1 MKEKEQLISR
11 RKFLELS
18 AITGVSVMMPSLFSI
33 GCGGQAQEAVTSSTR
48 ANRSAATIDRFI
60 DPLPVPARLAPDTGR
75 YEGQDYYEIHMSEF
89 QQEIHSQL
97 PPTTVW
103 GFEGSTPGPLI
114 EARRDRPVRIKWIN
128 DGLPQTHLLKAS
140 IDPTLDDM
148 AAMPEVRTVIH
159 LHGGHTLP
167 QYDGLPNAWSTPG
180 AARTGSTFF
189 DGDFIYPNSQQ
200 ACMLW
205 YHDHAMAIT
214 RLNVYAGLSGAYLI
228 RDDIEDSLG
237 LPAGDYEIPLV
248 IQDRDFNDDGSL
260 SYPTRGV
267 TAEHPVWTPMFL
279 GNIPQINGKAYP
291 YLEVEPRRY
300 RLRLLNGSQARTY
313 NLWFDIQGSAHG
325 VHVIGNDGGLLPAA
339 VPVSKL
345 LISPAERFDIIAD
358 FSSFAPGTTLTLKN
372 DAAAPFPAGGGA
384 QPQIGELMQIRVSKS
399 LQSED
404 RTTPAASLALP
415 PLPALSPTAG
425 LASRVINLENIEGAT
440 GRLQLQINNRLF
452 RDPVEEQPRDGTTEI
467 WEFVNLTEE
476 AHPLHLHLTQFQILN
491 RQPLDQ
497 INYWNAK
504 EAWRAGTSPKP
515 DPNSYVTGP
524 AVAPPPH
531 SAGWKDTALA
541 MPSEI
546 LRIVAPFS
554 LPDGASRPASYVYH
568 CHILEHED
576 NEMMRPFEVV

>member
-1 MKEKEQLISR
+1 MI
-11 RKFLELS
+11 
-18 AITGVSVMMPSLFSI
+18 PSLFTI
-33 GCGGQAQEAVTSSTR
+33 GCGSQARQETATLPTR
-48 ANRSAATIDRFI
+48 TARNAAGIDRYI
-60 DPLPVPARLAPDTGR
+60 DPLPVPARLQPDTGR
-75 YEGQDYYEIHMSEF
+75 YEGQDYYEIRMSEF
-89 QQEIHSQL
+89 QQEMHGQL
-97 PPTTVW
+97 PATTVW
-103 GFEGSTPGPLI
+103 GFEGRTPGPLI

-128 DGLPQTHLLKAS
+128 DDLPRTHLLKDA
-140 IDPTLDDM
+140 IDPTLDNM
-148 AAMPEVRTVIH
+148 ATMPGVRTVIH

-167 QYDGLPNAWSTPG
+167 QFDGLPNAWSTPG
-180 AARTGSTFF
+180 ASQTGSSFVE
-189 DGDFIYPNSQQ
+189 GDFIYPNSQQ
-200 ACMLW
+200 SCMLW

-214 RLNVYAGLSGAYLI
+214 RLNVYAGLAGPYLI
-228 RDDIEDSLG
+228 HDDVEDSLG

-260 SYPTRGV
+260 SYPTKGV

-279 GNIPQINGKAYP
+279 GSIPLVNGKAYP

-300 RLRLLNGSQARTY
+300 RLRLLNGSQARSY

-325 VHVIGNDGGLLPAA
+325 VDVIGSDGGLLPAA
-339 VPVSKL
+339 VPAGKF
-345 LISPAERFDIIAD
+345 LISPAERFDIIID
-358 FSSFAPGTTLTLKN
+358 FSALPMGTVLTLKN
-372 DAAAPFPAGGGA
+372 DAPAPYPAGGGA
-384 QPQIGELMQIRVSKS
+384 QPQIGELMQIRVSRG

-404 RTTPAASLALP
+404 TTTAAASLALP
-415 PLPALSPTAG
+415 ALPALSPTPG
-425 LASRVINLENIEGAT
+425 IASRVINLENIEGAT
-440 GRLQLQINNRLF
+440 GRLQLQINNKLF

-497 INYWNAK
+497 INYWYAK
-504 EAWRAGTSPKP
+504 EAWRAGQGPKP
-515 DPNSYVTGP
+515 DPNQYVTGP
-524 AVAPPPH
+524 AVAPPPE

-554 LPDGASRPASYVYH
+554 LPDGAARPASYVYH